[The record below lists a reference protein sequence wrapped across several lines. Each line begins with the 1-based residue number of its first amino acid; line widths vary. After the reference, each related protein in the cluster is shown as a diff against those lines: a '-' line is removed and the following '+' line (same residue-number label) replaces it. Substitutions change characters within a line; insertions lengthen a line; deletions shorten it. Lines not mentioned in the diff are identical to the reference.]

1 MLKSMTGFGSV
12 SIDNESMNL
21 LIEIKSL
28 NSKGLDI
35 SSKVSHALSEKEVEL
50 RNHIGKVLE
59 RGKVNLLVIY
69 TNKKNTAERAVVNK
83 DLVAQYYKDL
93 KTTAQLLGADEQDL
107 FRLAM
112 MMPDAYTVS
121 PVAAISEEE
130 WQVVYEA
137 FLLAL
142 KKCEEFRCME
152 GEVLLQMMKDYTNKI
167 SELLTEVEK
176 FDPQRLITIRE
187 KLHQQVKDFISSEHF
202 DANRFEQELIYYVE
216 RLDINEEKVRL
227 RSHINYFLET
237 LNEPISNGKKL
248 SFITQEMGRE
258 INTIGSKANDA
269 QIQHLVVQMKDELE
283 KIKEQ
288 LNNVV

>member
-1 MLKSMTGFGSV
+1 
-12 SIDNESMNL
+12 
-21 LIEIKSL
+21 
-28 NSKGLDI
+28 
-35 SSKVSHALSEKEVEL
+35 
-50 RNHIGKVLE
+50 
-59 RGKVNLLVIY
+59 
-69 TNKKNTAERAVVNK
+69 
-83 DLVAQYYKDL
+83 
-93 KTTAQLLGADEQDL
+93 
-107 FRLAM
+107 
-112 MMPDAYTVS
+112 
-121 PVAAISEEE
+121 
-130 WQVVYEA
+130 
-137 FLLAL
+137 
-142 KKCEEFRCME
+142 ME